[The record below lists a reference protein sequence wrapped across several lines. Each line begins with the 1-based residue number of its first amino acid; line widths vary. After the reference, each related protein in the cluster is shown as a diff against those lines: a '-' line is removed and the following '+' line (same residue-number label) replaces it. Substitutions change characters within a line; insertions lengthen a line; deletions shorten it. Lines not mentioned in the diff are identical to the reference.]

1 MPLIQEEAIE
11 RMRRD
16 HECMIELIRRIKATC
31 TQIDVVDNCHRCQS
45 GRRQVCHVEI
55 RQLVAAFVETTLK
68 HNVLESLYM
77 EERVPK
83 AHRQAHNQAHMVIAE
98 QIKAIRIVLS
108 EDGNCVLAIA
118 GIDEVLRTL
127 VTHFAE
133 FDQQLEDYLLL
144 A

>member
-1 MPLIQEEAIE
+1 MPLIHEEAIE

-16 HECMIELIRRIKATC
+16 HECMLELIRRIKATC
-31 TQIDVVDNCHRCQS
+31 SEIDRVDNCHQCQS
-45 GRRQVCHVEI
+45 GRWQVCHAEI

-83 AHRQAHNQAHMVIAE
+83 AHRQAHNQAHMAIAE
-98 QIKAIRIVLS
+98 QVKAIRIVLS
-108 EDGNCVLAIA
+108 EEGNCVLAIA
-118 GIDEVLRTL
+118 GIDQVLDSL
-127 VTHFAE
+127 AAHFTE
-133 FDQQLEDYLLL
+133 FDQQLEGYLLL

>member
-1 MPLIQEEAIE
+1 MPMIQEEAVE

-16 HECMIELIRRIKATC
+16 HACMIELISRIKATC
-31 TQIDVVDNCHRCQS
+31 TQVHVLDNCNQCQS
-45 GRRQVCHVEI
+45 GRRQVCHAEV

-77 EERVPK
+77 DGRVPK
-83 AHRQAHNQAHMVIAE
+83 AHRQAHNQAHMAIAE
-98 QIKAIRIVLS
+98 QVKTIRIVLS

-118 GIDEVLRTL
+118 GIDEVLAGL
-127 VTHFAE
+127 AAHFNE
-133 FDQQLEDYLLL
+133 FDRQLEDYLLL